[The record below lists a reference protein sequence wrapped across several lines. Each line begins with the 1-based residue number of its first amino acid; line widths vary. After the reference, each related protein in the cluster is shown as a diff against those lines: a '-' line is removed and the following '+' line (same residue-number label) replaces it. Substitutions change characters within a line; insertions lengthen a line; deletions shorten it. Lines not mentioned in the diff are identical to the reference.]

1 METDQIRSKRPLYWL
16 ALGAFALST
25 EGFMIAPLLPTISR
39 DMSVSVGMA
48 GLLVTVFAFAY
59 AISSPI
65 LTTLTGSLNRRTLLI
80 FSLAAFAVAN
90 VVAMCSTS
98 FVQLMAARIL
108 LAFSAGLYMPNANA
122 VAGSLVAPE
131 HRGRA
136 LATVNG
142 GSSLAIALGVPLG
155 AVIGSLGGWRSTFAC
170 VAVLG
175 AIGAVGLSVGLPKGF
190 GKGLPT
196 ATLAQRVS
204 VARRP
209 AMLVALLVT
218 FFWAAGAYTIYTY
231 IAAYIGDTLG
241 AHSISL
247 SIILFAWGVSA
258 VTGMMNGGRLTDRLG
273 STRVILFALGV
284 AICAFVSLSLINA
297 YVPPSMAV
305 LPVLVAVM
313 LWGASI
319 WGFIPPQQS
328 RLISVGGVSVA
339 PVVLSLNA
347 SFMYIGFSAGSALGG
362 LTLSRIGVVNLG
374 WLSGLL
380 EAVALLIVLMTARR
394 KAAERGVE
402 LSALE
407 PDVGSR

>member
-59 AISSPI
+59 AISSPV

-98 FVQLMAARIL
+98 FLQLMAARIL

-155 AVIGSLGGWRSTFAC
+155 AVIGSIGGWRATFAC

-175 AIGAVGLSVGLPKGF
+175 AIGVVGLSLGLPKGF

-196 ATLAQRVS
+196 ATLAQRVN
-204 VARRP
+204 VVRRP
-209 AMLVALLVT
+209 AMLIALLST

-231 IAAYIGDTLG
+231 VAAYVGDTLG
-241 AHSISL
+241 AHSLSL
-247 SIILFAWGVSA
+247 SIILFVWGVSA
-258 VTGMMNGGRLTDRLG
+258 VTGMLTGGRLTDRLG
-273 STRVILFALGV
+273 SHRVVVVTLSTAIV
-284 AICAFVSLSLINA
+284 AFLSLSVINA
-297 YVPPSMAV
+297 YVPHSMAL
-305 LPVLVAVM
+305 LPVLAAVV

-328 RLISVGGVSVA
+328 RLIAVGGVSVA

-347 SFMYIGFSAGSALGG
+347 SFMYIGFSVGSALGG
-362 LTLSRIGVVNLG
+362 FTLSRSGVVNLG
-374 WLSGLL
+374 WVSGLL
-380 EAVALLIVLMTARR
+380 EAAALLIVLMTVRR
-394 KAAERGVE
+394 KAPHSAPRRE
-402 LSALE
+402 LV
-407 PDVGSR
+407 DG